1 MNKKTIRLI
10 EKEAVAV
17 QQGRLAPGRAWKL
30 EKNATGN
37 YVRTELDPEVV
48 RENRARSWEAKNF
61 VARTRHAVNLSQQA
75 FAEMLGVSVNTLR
88 NWEQNK
94 CEPGGAVKT
103 LLILAGQHPEMVKEA
118 ATLARS

>member
-10 EKEAVAV
+10 EMEAAAV
-17 QQGRLAPGRAWKL
+17 QQGRLAPARSWKL
-30 EKNATGN
+30 EKNAAGD
-37 YVRTELDPEVV
+37 YIRTNLDPELA
-48 RENRARSWEAKNF
+48 RKDRARSWEAKNF

-94 CEPGGAVKT
+94 SEPGGAVKT

-118 ATLARS
+118 AALARH